1 MSSVMQHFAP
11 DAGIR
16 HPLNLDARM
25 SMQRNL
31 VPDFPSCPLPA
42 GEIQLSVTPLARTRD
57 LALADQYLELLSP
70 AEHAQRLR
78 FHFERDRHGY
88 LTTRALVRTVLS
100 RHVGIPPEELAFTA
114 DAYGRPLLVNAGEA
128 AQGITFNVS
137 HSHDLLVCAV
147 RTGGAL
153 GVDTENLQRGA
164 SLDSAE
170 RYFANVEAADLRALP
185 LSRQQSR
192 FLELWTLKESY
203 VKARGFGLSL
213 PLHDFGFRFPTEG
226 ELRPF
231 FHNGDAPARWKF
243 WQWRFAADNLIAVCT
258 HGDDRPRVVAH
269 EVVPLHASTCITLEL
284 LREST

>member
-1 MSSVMQHFAP
+1 M
-11 DAGIR
+11 
-16 HPLNLDARM
+16 
-25 SMQRNL
+25 
-31 VPDFPSCPLPA
+31 PDFPSCPLPA

-137 HSHDLLVCAV
+137 HSYDLVVCAV

-185 LSRQQSR
+185 VSRQQSR

-243 WQWRFAADNLIAVCT
+243 WQWRFDADNLIAVCT

-269 EVVPLHASTCITLEL
+269 EVVPLHASTGITLEL